1 MLCISLPAIQNRK
14 FKYSFASLFK
24 PANTFIYNEQE
35 ALDGTFP
42 RTKAEVG
49 DQRQS
54 LHLKPSTA
62 HPASA
67 ENATQK
73 CVLDTNTIFMSYYGM
88 NMQLR

>member
-1 MLCISLPAIQNRK
+1 MFCISLPAIGNRK
-14 FKYSFASLFK
+14 SKYSFASLFK
-24 PANTFIYNEQE
+24 PANALLYNDQDG
-35 ALDGTFP
+35 LNGTFP

-49 DQRQS
+49 DQWQS

-62 HPASA
+62 HPATA

-73 CVLDTNTIFMSYYGM
+73 CVLDTNTIFMFYYGM